1 METRNILAAIVA
13 TALAG
18 ASLHAA
24 SQSWSAKVNA
34 NWDTTTANWSGAV
47 WTNGN
52 DAVFGTT
59 GTGTV
64 NVGQGVS
71 ANSLTFN
78 AAGFTVTGGPL
89 TLTGPAAVTANAN
102 ATLAAAITGSSG
114 LTTAGPGTL
123 TLASASTFTG
133 NTHITGGVL
142 DLTHGMLYGGA
153 DTAATISVGAGA
165 TLRLAGENAFSWAGN
180 PGIGKLY
187 LNDGGVLVNGGTID
201 FTGTTATGG
210 GRDFSIGALGATL
223 QSSQTGGVL
232 TIAGG
237 YTGIVSNNSSLTL
250 AGTGGAVM
258 KSKITGT
265 GALVKK
271 GSGIWTLSGAND
283 YTGAT
288 TVHAGTLAIS
298 GSTRTVSLAVA
309 PGATM
314 AVAGAGTAGL
324 LEIPGKL
331 ALAGGSCLN
340 VDLGGVG
347 ASDMIH
353 LSGTYAPQSGVVT
366 IDVNALAGF
375 GTGTYHLITGAAGI
389 RAGSFAIH
397 SAPAGYACTLS
408 AGNGTLSLTVA
419 ATATARRTV
428 LGTVATIGSAFS
440 YQIALVSNATGYAA
454 AGLPPGLSLNPGSG
468 LITGTPTEAGTYY
481 ASISATRADGT
492 ANSQLII
499 VVTPLPGAPVPPSHP
514 PRVLSETATTQT
526 VQPARDNTLLI
537 NPGKGFVEYWGPC
550 AYTNDV
556 SGVEYDR
563 CSWNQVEPQEGVYN
577 WAWIDGKIAQHAA
590 YGKKF
595 AFGIMNTDP
604 GFTPDWVFK
613 PGTNATTGAVYPV
626 GAASKKISDGYVVP
640 VVWDEPVYLAR
651 MKSFIKAMGARYNGH
666 PNIAYIDVRNYGRD
680 GEGNGS
686 FNPETKDVTPES
698 LRDNFYKPYMD
709 AFPDTHLLALGGDWL
724 YHGIFEYVATRGV
737 GRRIDG
743 ICNGQGNASECM
755 VAYPYQPAVLEYWN
769 PWPVTLAAGFGDP
782 NTLMGFV
789 TGARAS
795 YLQMYWQFYEA
806 NKEFCHLLG
815 NLLGYHFVIQ
825 QAVIPKTIT
834 ANTAFP
840 LSIQWYNDGVAPL
853 YEPCC
858 VAVALLDSSNNV
870 VHRQWLAGSNP
881 KGWLPGV
888 PTTENFNVTFPS
900 VPPGYR
906 LAVGLFGKQSDA
918 TPTYKLGIHGRT
930 VTGWYVLTGKAD
942 QPPAIWTNASGG
954 SWQSSNNWTG
964 SDCHNG
970 IDVVA
975 DFSTLNLTADATVTL
990 DGKVT
995 VGKIVFGGT
1004 TPGSGW
1010 SLAGGKDG
1018 VLNLRVSPGAPA
1030 PCISVNSANATLNA
1044 DLTGNQGFVK
1054 DGPGTLVL
1062 AGKNSQTGNTVV
1074 NGGVLEIAPTSS
1086 LYAVWQMATVTV
1098 NAGATLR
1105 VTNWSSYGPNGLGDL
1120 DEVPMEEPKVLAL
1133 NGGTLE
1139 FSGTRAASGQRAFS
1153 IGAGGATLRNS
1164 STQPWVL
1171 NTKEGCTSL
1180 TNNTSLTL
1188 AGTGPDG
1195 QVQKAIL
1202 GTGTLTKADS
1212 GTWTLSGNNAYSG
1225 ITKVLG
1231 GKLVI
1236 GGTIDHTS
1244 GVGIAAKAEV
1254 EVTGKLVATGN
1265 IINNG
1270 TLVLSGAAQFGAGG
1284 TITNNGT
1291 LINNSPT
1298 LKLPPIINHGKITAD
1313 GKH

>member
-1 METRNILAAIVA
+1 MEAKSILAAIVA
-13 TALAG
+13 TSMAS

-24 SQSWSAKVNA
+24 SQTWSAKVNST
-34 NWDTTTANWSGAV
+34 WDTSTANWAGSV

-52 DAVFGTT
+52 DAVFGTI
-59 GTGTV
+59 GAGTV
-64 NVGQGVS
+64 NLGTGVN
-71 ANSLTFN
+71 ADRLTFN
-78 AAGFTVTGGPL
+78 AAGYTVTGGPL
-89 TLTGPAAVTANAN
+89 TLTGAAVVTASEN
-102 ATLAAAITGSSG
+102 ATLAAVVAGSAG

-123 TLASASTFTG
+123 TLAAASTFSG
-133 NTHITGGVL
+133 NTHITGGVV

-153 DTAATISVGAGA
+153 DTAATITIGTGA
-165 TLRLAGENAFSWAGN
+165 TLQLAGENAFSWAAN

-187 LNDGGVLVNGGTID
+187 INEGGVLINGGTLE

-210 GRDFSIGALGATL
+210 GRDFSIGTLGATIE
-223 QSSQTGGVL
+223 SSQSGGVL

-237 YTGIVSNNSSLTL
+237 YKGIVSNTSSLTL
-250 AGTGGAVM
+250 AGAGTGGAVL

-265 GALVKK
+265 GLLIKTGGGVWALT
-271 GSGIWTLSGAND
+271 GSND

-288 TVHAGTLAIS
+288 TVEAGTLCLG
-298 GSTRTVSLAVA
+298 GSTRTVALAVA
-309 PGATM
+309 PGATL
-314 AVAGAGTAGL
+314 AIAGSGTAGL
-324 LEIPGKL
+324 LEIPGSL

-347 ASDMIH
+347 ASDSIH
-353 LSGTYAPQSGVVT
+353 LTGDYVAPSGVVM
-366 IDVNALAGF
+366 IDVNALPGF

-389 RAGSFAIH
+389 RASSFAIH

-408 AGNGTLSLTVA
+408 AGNGSLSLTVE

-428 LGTVATIGSAFS
+428 LGTAGTTGSAFN

-454 AGLPPGLSLNPGSG
+454 TGLPPGLSLSPDSGVISGVPSGSG
-468 LITGTPTEAGTYY
+468 NYY
-481 ASISATRADGT
+481 ASISSTNPGGT
-492 ANSQLII
+492 ASSQLII
-499 VVTPLPGAPVPPSHP
+499 VVTPLPGTPAPAKHA
-514 PRVLSETATTQT
+514 PRVLAESTATQT

-563 CSWNQVEPQEGVYN
+563 CGWSQVEPQEGVYN
-577 WAWIDGKIAQHAA
+577 WAWMDGKIAQYAA

-613 PGTNATTGAVYPV
+613 PGTNATTGTVYPV

-640 VVWDEPVYLAR
+640 VAWDEPVYLAR
-651 MKSFIKAMGARYNGH
+651 MKTFIKAIGARYNGH

-686 FNPETKDVTPES
+686 FNPETQDVSPES

-724 YHGIFEYVATRGV
+724 YHGVFEYVATRGV

-789 TGARAS
+789 TGSRAS

-806 NKEFCHLLG
+806 NKEFCHVLG

-834 ANTAFP
+834 ANTPFP
-840 LSIQWYNDGVAPL
+840 LSIQWVNDGIAPL
-853 YEPCC
+853 YEPCS
-858 VAVALLDSSNNV
+858 VAVALLDSNNNT
-870 VHRQWLAGSNP
+870 VHPQWLADSHP
-881 KGWLPGV
+881 KRWMPGV
-888 PTTENFNVTFPS
+888 PTTETYTVTFPS
-900 VPPGYR
+900 VPAGYR
-906 LAVGLFGKQSDA
+906 LAVGLFGKQTDA
-918 TPTYKLGIHGRT
+918 NPTYRLGIHGRT

-942 QPPAIWTNASGG
+942 EVAATWTNAAGG
-954 SWQSSNNWTG
+954 GWQNPSNWIG
-964 SDCHNG
+964 SNCYNG
-970 IDVVA
+970 IDAVA
-975 DFSTLNLTADATVTL
+975 DFSTLNLTGDATVTL

-995 VGKIVFGGT
+995 AGKLVFGDT
-1004 TPGSGW
+1004 TPGSSW
-1010 SLAGGKDG
+1010 LLAGGKDG

-1030 PCISVNSANATLNA
+1030 PCITANNA
-1044 DLTGNQGFVK
+1044 
-1054 DGPGTLVL
+1054 
-1062 AGKNSQTGNTVV
+1062 
-1074 NGGVLEIAPTSS
+1074 
-1086 LYAVWQMATVTV
+1086 
-1098 NAGATLR
+1098 
-1105 VTNWSSYGPNGLGDL
+1105 
-1120 DEVPMEEPKVLAL
+1120 
-1133 NGGTLE
+1133 
-1139 FSGTRAASGQRAFS
+1139 
-1153 IGAGGATLRNS
+1153 
-1164 STQPWVL
+1164 
-1171 NTKEGCTSL
+1171 
-1180 TNNTSLTL
+1180 SLTL

-1195 QVQKAIL
+1195 QLQKAIL
-1202 GTGTLTKADS
+1202 GTGSLTKADS
-1212 GTWTLSGNNAYSG
+1212 GTWTLTGNNSFSG
-1225 ITKVLG
+1225 VIKVLG
-1231 GKLVI
+1231 GRLVVS
-1236 GGTIDHTS
+1236 GTLDHTS

-1254 EVTGKLVATGN
+1254 EVTGKLYATGN

-1270 TLVLSGAAQFGAGG
+1270 TLVLSGTAQLGAGG

-1298 LKLPPIINHGKITAD
+1298 LKLPPIINHGKITGG
-1313 GKH
+1313 GKP